1 MWREIIPVLIVCSCV
16 SSASAQEGLHRYSTL
31 IPPAPVADAEGFD
44 EVVVPISELRLALG
58 VEATFGTGFCLDNA
72 CRFIGT
78 NYHVAAMAQPHKI
91 KGETVVQRYL
101 ASGPEDDGATVN
113 DVPASGPMKYTLIR
127 DLAIFE
133 LRHPLR
139 HHHGLAFALGELHV
153 GQRVE
158 IYVYPKERFDP
169 LRRLRRFVGTFRGET
184 TTGLLAFSYS
194 LSSGEA
200 IRPGSSGG
208 IVIDGNTHQIVGVL
222 NGVDRDDEAI
232 ALAVPIQSLIDF
244 VTRVQ
249 PFLAHSVFS
258 STTRI
263 SPVSEDLYPKFIPPS
278 SDGPKR
284 RLADPNDVVVLREKA
299 QLLADS
305 MRNFVAVQRLEWG
318 SGNNEPAARA
328 VYEVRVIDGLQRFRS
343 YPEGKRELEEIP
355 SPPLNQ
361 SIVPAVEWSEL
372 PEMVGT
378 ELRLKVHQA
387 PDTTVNDRRMKIFQY
402 YASMEDAICKF
413 RYSMD
418 YILFKSNKTVTAAC
432 YGEVWTDD
440 DANIIRISEHYEVPG
455 GRKIYHVI
463 VTYGWLERAGEPPR
477 LIPLTILAETTDKK
491 RTDWCRGQFTD
502 YQVFSSRVRI
512 IANSQR

>member
-1 MWREIIPVLIVCSCV
+1 L
-16 SSASAQEGLHRYSTL
+16 LL
-31 IPPAPVADAEGFD
+31 PAPVADAGDFD

-58 VEATFGTGFCLDNA
+58 VEATFGTGFCLDA
-72 CRFIGT
+72 PCRFIGT

-91 KGETVVQRYL
+91 RGETVVQRYL

-139 HHHGLAFALGELHV
+139 HHHGLTFALGELHV
-153 GQRVE
+153 GQRVD
-158 IYVYPKERFDP
+158 IYVYPKEPFDP
-169 LRRLRRFVGTFRGET
+169 LRRLRRFVGTYRGET
-184 TTGLLAFSYS
+184 RTGLLAFNYG
-194 LSSGEA
+194 LSSGET

-208 IVIDGNTHQIVGVL
+208 IVVDGDTRQIVGVL

-232 ALAVPIQSLIDF
+232 ALAVPIQSLADF
-244 VTRVQ
+244 VSKVQ
-249 PFLAHSVFS
+249 PFLAQSVFS
-258 STTRI
+258 STTKI
-263 SPVSEDLYPKFIPPS
+263 SPVSADLYPKFIPPS
-278 SDGPKR
+278 ADVPR
-284 RLADPNDVVVLREKA
+284 HRLAEPYDVTVLREKA
-299 QLLADS
+299 QFLADS
-305 MRNFVAVQRLEWG
+305 MRNFIAVQRLDWG
-318 SGNNEPAARA
+318 SGDQEPAAHA

-387 PDTTVNDRRMKIFQY
+387 PDATVNNRRMKIFQY
-402 YASMEDAICKF
+402 YAAVEDAICRF

-440 DANIIRISEHYEVPG
+440 DANIIRISEHYELPG
-455 GRKIYHVI
+455 GRKIYHVV
-463 VTYGWLERAGEPPR
+463 VTYGWLKRAGELPR
-477 LIPLTILAETTDKK
+477 LVPLTILAETRDKK
-491 RTDWCRGQFTD
+491 HIDWCRGQFTD

-512 IANSQR
+512 IANSQP